1 MSFND
6 DFFANLQQFID
17 ENADKY
23 PSIDDAVAAYIEQYN
38 KGQRRPKKS
47 NRPMSNREKSM
58 DLLQEAMDETNVKKQ
73 RMLLKE
79 AVKMWPDN
87 YEAEILLAEGG
98 VEEVIM
104 HFLTVYER
112 AHKNWLK
119 TDQVGWLNFE
129 ERPYWQLKYFIG
141 SYLFNVGMLIKAE
154 PFFRD
159 CFDFNEMDNL
169 GARYH
174 LMSIY
179 ARTYNWEAA
188 TEIYYQT
195 PEASEDDMMVIPL
208 MSLAVALGEF
218 QTARKLLADLYR
230 INPQF
235 EGILKE
241 DFWPF
246 ELLDEIYSPD
256 QYSFNSVTTIA
267 NAIVPL
273 IPLLTG
279 VDYAYGWIKEE
290 YGKIVKQKASKL
302 KATKRVQATKKNQ
315 KDNVI
320 SFPSGGTV
328 DFADNYERQGSPL
341 AGLAPNPQHIL
352 ALQGL
357 TSFAAFE
364 NKTQKEVEAIQGI
377 GPRTIQGL
385 LDNGVK
391 FKKEEK

>member
-23 PSIDDAVAAYIEQYN
+23 PSIDDAVEAYIEQYN
-38 KGQRRPKKS
+38 KGQRNPKKS
-47 NRPMSNREKSM
+47 NGPISDREKSM
-58 DLLQEAMDETNVKKQ
+58 DLLQEAMYETNVKKQ
-73 RMLLKE
+73 RKLLKE
-79 AVKMWPDN
+79 AIKLWPDN
-87 YEAEILLAEGG
+87 YEAEILLAEGS
-98 VEEVIM
+98 VEEVIK
-104 HFLTVYER
+104 HFLTVHER

-235 EGILKE
+235 DEILKE

-290 YGKIVKQKASKL
+290 YGKIAKQKALKL
-302 KATKRVQATKKNQ
+302 KTPKQVQRAKKKK

-320 SFPSGGTV
+320 SFPSGVTT
-328 DFADNYERQGSPL
+328 DFANNYEAEGSPL
-341 AGLAPNPQHIL
+341 AGLAPKPQHIL

-357 TSFAAFE
+357 TSFEALAH
-364 NKTQKEVEAIQGI
+364 KTQKEVAAIQGI

-391 FKKEEK
+391 FKKEK